1 MAKKLPNKKHEPT
14 SEDARLAYS
23 WDFVQAAWLW
33 RLRTCDPAERSAL
46 QAKADQRAQFQQEV
60 HQRLGWEVRWF
71 PPFHETLDLDEMER
85 SVMGEHTPGGAALRI
100 ELGLPYGLDRVPTE
114 EERIL
119 AEIGDGYMTPAQRK
133 RLRYLRKHGEQD
145 QTATALIPS
154 YGEKYSMRVLEY
166 TR

>member
-1 MAKKLPNKKHEPT
+1 MAKKKSKKDEPV

-23 WDFVQAAWLW
+23 WDFVQAAWVW
-33 RLRTCDPAERSAL
+33 RLRTCDPAEKPAL
-46 QAKADQRAQFQQEV
+46 QAKADQRAQIQEEV
-60 HQRLGWEVRWF
+60 HRRLGWEVRWF
-71 PPFHETLDLDEMER
+71 PSFHETLDLDEMER
-85 SVMGEHTPGGAALRI
+85 SVMGEHTPAGAALRV

-133 RLRYLRKHGEQD
+133 RLRYLRKHREQD
-145 QTATALIPS
+145 QIATELIPIC
-154 YGEKYSMRVLEY
+154 GEKYSMRVQEY